1 MSTHINTINAIKGLT
16 CVANSLI
23 PAIDLKPTARLMG
36 DHVRKHLT
44 DAGIEIERLNNEIT
58 HLRNYAS
65 RLNENFSVIHSD
77 RSLLMAA
84 VRKTRAGAQ
93 AITGINYQSVA
104 DAVAAIEVT
113 EDERKWRD
121 IHWQLMALIHTRTLV
136 IYNIDF
142 DVRLIM
148 QTMEINN
155 CGFAYLELNA
165 ECAMRNYAE
174 YYGQRDEKRNKFKW
188 QSLSNAAKQ
197 QGVVIDG
204 TPHRALSDCKTTL
217 GIIRAMAGVK

>member
-1 MSTHINTINAIKGLT
+1 MKNNKLTKAIAAFITAVKRLGFEIHKALCKFAARYRANRWLKNNCLILDTETTGLSGIAEIIEISIIDCTGKVLLNTLVKPRA
-16 CVANSLI
+16 LI
-23 PAIDLKPTARLMG
+23 PDEATAI
-36 DHVRKHLT
+36 H
-44 DAGIEIERLNNEIT
+44 GITNE
-58 HLRNYAS
+58 
-65 RLNENFSVIHSD
+65 
-77 RSLLMAA
+77 M
-84 VRKTRAGAQ
+84 
-93 AITGINYQSVA
+93 
-104 DAVAAIEVT
+104 VAAAPT
-113 EDERKWRD
+113 WRD

-217 GIIRAMAGVK
+217 GIIRAMAGVKS

>member
-1 MSTHINTINAIKGLT
+1 MNTN
-16 CVANSLI
+16 NSLPPLI
-23 PAIDLKPTARLMG
+23 CSFFRLINKAGKLYCKLIAKYRAKKWLKDNCLILDTETTGLSGIAEI
-36 DHVRKHLT
+36 
-44 DAGIEIERLNNEIT
+44 IEI
-58 HLRNYAS
+58 
-65 RLNENFSVIHSD
+65 SVID
-77 RSLLMAA
+77 CTGKVLLNTL
-84 VRKTRAGAQ
+84 VKPRALIPDEAT
-93 AITGINYQSVA
+93 AIHGITNEM
-104 DAVAAIEVT
+104 VAAAPT
-113 EDERKWRD
+113 WRD
-121 IHWQLMALIHTRTLV
+121 IHWKLVALLHTRTLV

-217 GIIRAMAGVK
+217 GIIRAMAGMKS

>member
-1 MSTHINTINAIKGLT
+1 MKNNKLTKAIAAFITAVKKLGFEIHKALCKFAARYRANRWLKNNCLILDTETTGLSGIAEIIEISIIDCTGKVLLNTLVKPRA
-16 CVANSLI
+16 LI
-23 PAIDLKPTARLMG
+23 PEEVSAI
-36 DHVRKHLT
+36 H
-44 DAGIEIERLNNEIT
+44 GITNE
-58 HLRNYAS
+58 
-65 RLNENFSVIHSD
+65 
-77 RSLLMAA
+77 M
-84 VRKTRAGAQ
+84 
-93 AITGINYQSVA
+93 
-104 DAVAAIEVT
+104 VAAAPT
-113 EDERKWRD
+113 WRD

-217 GIIRAMAGVK
+217 GIIRAMAGVKS

>member
-1 MSTHINTINAIKGLT
+1 MKSNKLVIAIAGFFAAVKKLGFEINKLSCKFSARYRARRWLKSNCLILDTETTGLSGIAEIIEISIIDCTGKILLDTLVKPLKSIPAEATAIHGIT
-16 CVANSLI
+16 NDMVAN
-23 PAIDLKPTARLMG
+23 APTW
-36 DHVRKHLT
+36 K
-44 DAGIEIERLNNEIT
+44 
-58 HLRNYAS
+58 
-65 RLNENFSVIHSD
+65 
-77 RSLLMAA
+77 
-84 VRKTRAGAQ
+84 
-93 AITGINYQSVA
+93 
-104 DAVAAIEVT
+104 
-113 EDERKWRD
+113 D
-121 IHWQLMALIHTRTLV
+121 IHWQFMAITHTKTLV

-142 DVRLIM
+142 DIRLIM
-148 QTMEINN
+148 QTAAINN

-217 GIIRAMAGVK
+217 GVIRAMAGVKS

>member
-1 MSTHINTINAIKGLT
+1 MKNNKLTKAIAAFITAVKRLGFEIHKALCKFAARYRANRWLKNNCLILDTETTGLSGIAEIIEISIIDCTGKVLLNTLVKPR
-16 CVANSLI
+16 SLI
-23 PAIDLKPTARLMG
+23 PDEATAI
-36 DHVRKHLT
+36 H
-44 DAGIEIERLNNEIT
+44 GITNE
-58 HLRNYAS
+58 
-65 RLNENFSVIHSD
+65 
-77 RSLLMAA
+77 M
-84 VRKTRAGAQ
+84 
-93 AITGINYQSVA
+93 
-104 DAVAAIEVT
+104 VAAAPT
-113 EDERKWRD
+113 WRD

-217 GIIRAMAGVK
+217 GIIRAMSGVKS